1 MFKKHFF
8 WRGLS
13 YEGICGQ
20 GKIVKAKLP
29 PLRKTSQKKS
39 PFSFGHCPTYPPSSS
54 MQIVQLFHL
63 LKNVKIKRN
72 QIHLVIGYCPCTQI
86 WTVDPAPNLGNAQK
100 KGCQNRVFSH
110 YFDQQSELASSFKV
124 NLTKLV

>member
-1 MFKKHFF
+1 MKE
-8 WRGLS
+8 
-13 YEGICGQ
+13 Y
-20 GKIVKAKLP
+20 VAKAKLSKQSCL
-29 PLRKTSQKKS
+29 PLGKLHRKNH
-39 PFSFGHCPTYPPSSS
+39 PFFGHCPTYPPSSS